1 MGLQTVAHQLAQEGI
16 IDAPYKFMLL
26 AWVKG
31 VGKKIQWGDFE
42 LHTGMPPG
50 ILLEYLTTGNSMLKR
65 VTFPE
70 GFTLQQIA
78 RRLSENNLVEEKA
91 FLASAGDPQWLD
103 QLGIEGPSLEGYLFP
118 DTYVFHRGMSVQAIQ
133 KKMVQRFKEVL
144 DGLRKGEE
152 IKDTLSLKK
161 MVTLASMVE
170 KESAL
175 HSERPLV
182 ASVFYNRLK
191 KGMALQSDPT
201 VIYGIRDFNGDLTK
215 KDLLTPTAYNT
226 YVNPGLPPGPIANP
240 GKDSLEAVLR
250 PAQSDYLYFVS
261 KKDGSHYFS
270 KKSKGSQPG
279 GCPVSAFRK
288 GKPSI
293 RYPINSEGEKE
304 AMKPGH
310 HSHNFVNEYQGLVG
324 FGLDRETDEKSL
336 KVYLQKFS
344 DDTFLKTLLPRLTE
358 DEIRRNFHPYL
369 PAPQN
374 PFKGRGIPPIIFER
388 RRNKGGCQRSSRLNL

>member
-1 MGLQTVAHQLAQEGI
+1 MKPYRVLFLFGLLVLGTLLWDNFSRFLSPPPATNPPARIVRIEPGMGLQTVAHQLAQEGI

-31 VGKKIQWGDFE
+31 LGKKIQWGDFE

-50 ILLEYLTTGNSMLKR
+50 IVLEYLTTGYSMLKR

-152 IKDTLSLKK
+152 IKDTLSQKK
-161 MVTLASMVE
+161 IVTLASIVE

-226 YVNPGLPPGPIANP
+226 YVKPGLPPGPIANP
-240 GKDSLEAVLR
+240 GKDSLEAVLH

-270 KKSKGSQPG
+270 KKLKDHNRAVARYQLS
-279 GCPVSAFRK
+279 
-288 GKPSI
+288 GK
-293 RYPINSEGEKE
+293 E
-304 AMKPGH
+304 
-310 HSHNFVNEYQGLVG
+310 SHQSVT
-324 FGLDRETDEKSL
+324 R
-336 KVYLQKFS
+336 
-344 DDTFLKTLLPRLTE
+344 
-358 DEIRRNFHPYL
+358 
-369 PAPQN
+369 
-374 PFKGRGIPPIIFER
+374 
-388 RRNKGGCQRSSRLNL
+388 